1 MKDDMKIEM
10 EAGRNIQLDHI
21 KEIMKENIPDLL
33 AENQRL
39 KIKNNKMKR
48 LLKDLDYWL
57 GQELNL
63 NYFKGEI
70 MSFVLT
76 KDYIMEE
83 QKKKIEEVL
92 KKSGGIRMS
101 NFICEKCGMTNIDCG
116 KQGYKTEREIELEKQ
131 LDREKRINKKLKSAL
146 EVYAD
151 HDNWYNSLEWNTYDK
166 QGWETAEE
174 ALKEIEDME

>member
-1 MKDDMKIEM
+1 MT
-10 EAGRNIQLDHI
+10 
-21 KEIMKENIPDLL
+21 KEITQDERLDLKNLKEEWNAYYNNLLDGLKTVENKKVVMEKEVRDSILMANCDLI
-33 AENQRL
+33 AENEKL

-92 KKSGGIRMS
+92 KK
-101 NFICEKCGMTNIDCG
+101 
-116 KQGYKTEREIELEKQ
+116 
-131 LDREKRINKKLKSAL
+131 
-146 EVYAD
+146 V
-151 HDNWYNSLEWNTYDK
+151 
-166 QGWETAEE
+166 EE
-174 ALKEIEDME
+174 

>member
-10 EAGRNIQLDHI
+10 EAHKNQQLERI
-21 KEIMKENIPDLL
+21 AEFMKNNSKVSNSTGLEEENK
-33 AENQRL
+33 RL

-92 KKSGGIRMS
+92 KK
-101 NFICEKCGMTNIDCG
+101 
-116 KQGYKTEREIELEKQ
+116 
-131 LDREKRINKKLKSAL
+131 
-146 EVYAD
+146 V
-151 HDNWYNSLEWNTYDK
+151 
-166 QGWETAEE
+166 EE
-174 ALKEIEDME
+174 

>member
-1 MKDDMKIEM
+1 MT
-10 EAGRNIQLDHI
+10 
-21 KEIMKENIPDLL
+21 KEITQEERLDLTDEKIRAEKLAFSIELFKSLEAITRGKKVVRDNILMADCDLM
-33 AENQRL
+33 AENERL

-83 QKKKIEEVL
+83 KKKKIEEVL
-92 KKSGGIRMS
+92 KK
-101 NFICEKCGMTNIDCG
+101 
-116 KQGYKTEREIELEKQ
+116 
-131 LDREKRINKKLKSAL
+131 
-146 EVYAD
+146 V
-151 HDNWYNSLEWNTYDK
+151 
-166 QGWETAEE
+166 EE
-174 ALKEIEDME
+174 

>member
-1 MKDDMKIEM
+1 MKDDMKIDTYPYTTNKDDSNPLFRGKVVKDDMKIEM
-10 EAGRNIQLDHI
+10 EAHKNQQLERI
-21 KEIMKENIPDLL
+21 AEFMKNNSKVSNSTGLEEENK
-33 AENQRL
+33 RL

-92 KKSGGIRMS
+92 KK
-101 NFICEKCGMTNIDCG
+101 
-116 KQGYKTEREIELEKQ
+116 
-131 LDREKRINKKLKSAL
+131 
-146 EVYAD
+146 V
-151 HDNWYNSLEWNTYDK
+151 
-166 QGWETAEE
+166 EE
-174 ALKEIEDME
+174 

>member
-1 MKDDMKIEM
+1 MTKEITQE
-10 EAGRNIQLDHI
+10 ERLDLTDI
-21 KEIMKENIPDLL
+21 KEEKEVFAKCIEDKIKTLL
-33 AENQRL
+33 KDTKGSVIIDTKGLYAENERL

-92 KKSGGIRMS
+92 KK
-101 NFICEKCGMTNIDCG
+101 
-116 KQGYKTEREIELEKQ
+116 
-131 LDREKRINKKLKSAL
+131 
-146 EVYAD
+146 V
-151 HDNWYNSLEWNTYDK
+151 
-166 QGWETAEE
+166 EE
-174 ALKEIEDME
+174 

>member
-1 MKDDMKIEM
+1 MKDNMKIEM
-10 EAGRNIQLDHI
+10 EAHKNQQLERI
-21 KEIMKENIPDLL
+21 AEFMKNNSKVSNSTGLEEENK
-33 AENQRL
+33 RL

-70 MSFVLT
+70 ISFVLT

-92 KKSGGIRMS
+92 KK
-101 NFICEKCGMTNIDCG
+101 
-116 KQGYKTEREIELEKQ
+116 
-131 LDREKRINKKLKSAL
+131 
-146 EVYAD
+146 V
-151 HDNWYNSLEWNTYDK
+151 
-166 QGWETAEE
+166 EE
-174 ALKEIEDME
+174 

>member
-1 MKDDMKIEM
+1 MKDNMKVEM
-10 EAGRNIQLDHI
+10 EAHKNQQLERITEFMEDNS
-21 KEIMKENIPDLL
+21 KVSNSTGLEEENK
-33 AENQRL
+33 RL

-92 KKSGGIRMS
+92 KKM
-101 NFICEKCGMTNIDCG
+101 
-116 KQGYKTEREIELEKQ
+116 
-131 LDREKRINKKLKSAL
+131 
-146 EVYAD
+146 
-151 HDNWYNSLEWNTYDK
+151 
-166 QGWETAEE
+166 EE
-174 ALKEIEDME
+174 

>member
-1 MKDDMKIEM
+1 MTREITQEERLDLTDIRE
-10 EAGRNIQLDHI
+10 EAEAYNRKLSDYCEAFGIDSKKV
-21 KEIMKENIPDLL
+21 KEEYYHDIAVNSDEYKKLETEN
-33 AENQRL
+33 EKL

-63 NYFKGEI
+63 NCFKGEI

-92 KKSGGIRMS
+92 KK
-101 NFICEKCGMTNIDCG
+101 
-116 KQGYKTEREIELEKQ
+116 
-131 LDREKRINKKLKSAL
+131 
-146 EVYAD
+146 V
-151 HDNWYNSLEWNTYDK
+151 
-166 QGWETAEE
+166 EE
-174 ALKEIEDME
+174 